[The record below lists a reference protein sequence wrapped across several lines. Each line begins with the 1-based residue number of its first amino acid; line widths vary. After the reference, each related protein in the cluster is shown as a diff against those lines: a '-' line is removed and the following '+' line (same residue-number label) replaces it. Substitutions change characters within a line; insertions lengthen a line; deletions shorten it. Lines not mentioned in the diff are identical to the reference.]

1 VDDQDLSSSA
11 VAERIVSALV
21 AGGETLSVA
30 ESLTGG
36 LLAASVVSVPGASEV
51 FTGGIVAYATEAK
64 VRLLAVD
71 PDALAA
77 NGPVDPTVAVQMAM
91 GARFRL
97 DSTWALSTTGV
108 AGPDPQPGDPT
119 GAAAGTVYLG
129 IAGPRIGQAVRLQLA
144 GDRDQIRH
152 EAARQALLL
161 LGVALGVVQTL
172 PEEPVVGSAEDAGT
186 PEPTA
191 PHEAG
196 NNEGVSSVPLM

>member
-1 VDDQDLSSSA
+1 VDDQDLTSPA

-21 AGGETLSVA
+21 AEGETLSVA

-36 LLAASVVSVPGASEV
+36 LLASSIVSVPGASEV
-51 FTGGIVAYATEAK
+51 FTGGIVAYATDAK

-77 NGPVDPTVAVQMAM
+77 TGPVDPTVAVQMAM

-108 AGPDPQPGDPT
+108 AGPEPQSGDPA
-119 GAAAGTVYLG
+119 GAAVGTVYLG
-129 IAGPRIGQAVRLQLA
+129 IAGPRIGQAVRLQLV
-144 GDRDQIRH
+144 GERNEIRH

-172 PEEPVVGSAEDAGT
+172 PAEAAANGAEEADPAHAAV
-186 PEPTA
+186 PR
-191 PHEAG
+191 EAG